1 MHQRLILEG
10 NDVYAIGEIWKK
22 HFPIP
27 EGFTKRTEKDFAKI
41 GTGFLGAMELF
52 EAALESNTLNNIG
65 IVVDADFDGI
75 NGGVTKR
82 WLRIKASIEKRFPKL
97 DLNAYHP
104 TSEGIVIKKEN
115 YPTIGIWIMPN
126 NQKDGYLEHFL
137 AEMIASDDVIY
148 KEASEKIKKLYAKYP
163 TKFNTLRQQKHN
175 LYTWLAWQEEPG
187 QSFGTAIRQGT
198 LKTDNIQAFRD
209 WLQATFLLKN
219 DN

>member
-10 NDVYAIGEIWKK
+10 NDVYTIGEIWKK

-75 NGGVTKR
+75 NGGVPKR
-82 WLRIKASIEKRFPKL
+82 WLQIKASIEKRFSKL
-97 DLNAYHP
+97 DLSAYHP
-104 TSEGIVIKKEN
+104 TSEGIVIKKE
-115 YPTIGIWIMPN
+115 
-126 NQKDGYLEHFL
+126 
-137 AEMIASDDVIY
+137 
-148 KEASEKIKKLYAKYP
+148 KYP

-175 LYTWLAWQEEPG
+175 LYTWLACG

-209 WLQATFLLKN
+209 WLQATFLLKK